1 MKTILA
7 ALLLFVSTALSFG
20 AEMTNGVFYLDNSVE
35 CHLISQNG
43 AVRTNHLSAGKTYMV
58 DDVIVELQSTNRTQY
73 YLADGPTI
81 EASSQYLFS
90 INLFDQ
96 EVKNLNVQPR
106 LAEFGPHNININLTK
121 GDFAIL
127 YPSTNAENSLI
138 ISTPYASYQLH
149 GGRYFFRVTE
159 KSIVAFVLDGMLT
172 VHGDKNKK
180 EKTEKGKMS
189 VVVPFTD
196 PLSGVDDKV
205 MTSIKSLKQ
214 DEIEKFG
221 MPITSAEKRLM
232 NVQFVV
238 VYGRV
243 VGVYFK

>member
-7 ALLLFVSTALSFG
+7 ALLLFVSTALTVV
-20 AEMTNGVFYLDNSVE
+20 ADMTNGVFYLDNAVE

-43 AVRTNHLSAGKTYMV
+43 AVRTNHLIAGKTYMV
-58 DDVIVELQSTNRTQY
+58 DDVLVELESTNRTQY
-73 YLADGPTI
+73 YLAGGPTI

-96 EVKNLNVQPR
+96 EVKNLNVQPQK
-106 LAEFGPHNININLTK
+106 AEFGTHNIAVNLTK

-127 YPSTNAENSLI
+127 YPSTNAENSFVV
-138 ISTPYASYQLH
+138 STPYAAYQLH

-159 KSIVAFVLDGMLT
+159 KSTVAFVLDGMLT
-172 VHGDKNKK
+172 VHGDKNKT

-205 MTSIKSLKQ
+205 VTSIKSLKQ
-214 DEIEKFG
+214 EEVERFG
-221 MPITSAEKRLM
+221 APILSAEKRVI

-243 VGVYFK
+243 VGIYLK